1 VQKNSICVI
10 DHNYLKNGCTFNRS
24 KRLDSWEDDNEDWI
38 ANYFIST
45 GIGEDN
51 TFQSMN
57 VKSYV
62 KNNSIHIIRHNYI
75 NNGCTFNQGKRLD
88 SWEDEDEDWIANYF
102 ISTEICGDNTYQSMN
117 VKSYVQNNS
126 IRIIH
131 HNYINNSRTFN
142 QSKRMDSWEDDN
154 EDWSLGFFILTEIGG
169 DSTYRQSMNV
179 KSCVQNNSI
188 CIIYHNYMN
197 NGRTFNQSEQ
207 KDSWEDDDED

>member
-1 VQKNSICVI
+1 
-10 DHNYLKNGCTFNRS
+10 
-24 KRLDSWEDDNEDWI
+24 
-38 ANYFIST
+38 
-45 GIGEDN
+45 
-51 TFQSMN
+51 M
-57 VKSYV
+57 
-62 KNNSIHIIRHNYI
+62 
-75 NNGCTFNQGKRLD
+75 NNG
-88 SWEDEDEDWIANYF
+88 
-102 ISTEICGDNTYQSMN
+102 
-117 VKSYVQNNS
+117 
-126 IRIIH
+126 
-131 HNYINNSRTFN
+131 RTFN